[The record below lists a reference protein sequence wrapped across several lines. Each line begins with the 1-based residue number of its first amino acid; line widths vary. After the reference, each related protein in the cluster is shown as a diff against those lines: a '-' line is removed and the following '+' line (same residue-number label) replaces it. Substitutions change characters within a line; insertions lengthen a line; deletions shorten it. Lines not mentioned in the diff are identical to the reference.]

1 MRGGVWSTVAGITA
15 VVVLGGC
22 GPGESSGGGNPDCTS
37 HYEQIAAAPT
47 LAALERKLIARTPG
61 AVSVRLVGRDGD
73 ERHLNV
79 LSATPRQLLGVDVW
93 QLDDGSW
100 TAEQWNQ
107 CID

>member
-1 MRGGVWSTVAGITA
+1 MGSTVAGITA

-22 GPGESSGGGNPDCTS
+22 GPGESSGGGNPGCTS

-47 LAALERKLIARTPG
+47 LAALKRELVAQTPR
-61 AVSVRLVGRDGD
+61 ASSVRLVGRDGD
-73 ERHLNV
+73 KRNINV
-79 LSATPRQLLGVDVW
+79 LSAKSRTLLSLDAW